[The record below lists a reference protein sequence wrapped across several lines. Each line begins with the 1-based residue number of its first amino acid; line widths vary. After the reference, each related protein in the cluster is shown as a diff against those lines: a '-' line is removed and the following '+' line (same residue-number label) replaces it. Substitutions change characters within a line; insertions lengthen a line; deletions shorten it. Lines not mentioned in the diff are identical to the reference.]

1 MLTSRAVE
9 RDRIAQSVAKYVRQG
24 QLKRAIPEMEKLVL
38 GEPSSARLRL
48 EFADLLQRADDKDQA
63 VEQLCQ
69 VARRYE
75 KDGFGIKALGV
86 YLQVQRLQPANREAA
101 LALGRHYCD
110 HGRFT
115 EAARAWDKA
124 LQAAPDAAARLSVVQ
139 AILDHDPDNITDR
152 VRLAEAY
159 SGLGALQDA
168 ARELRRVA
176 DMLEHK
182 AGDAD
187 YPKVAER
194 LLYHQPDDAA
204 VAKKLAAIYLTQEE
218 PQRAL
223 PKLRKAYE
231 ARPQDLEIL
240 GLLAESFSQ
249 LGQVHKSVAVLKEMA
264 RLYDQS
270 GLLHERDEC
279 WTRVL
284 MLDPTDPQARE
295 VLRGPQNEAVGTT
308 IEVPYHTGQAAPPT
322 PPPSSP
328 DVVSVASPPMAFAA
342 APAAS
347 TTAPTLRQKSDFD
360 DFELSLDSDEPG
372 FGGTVENT
380 IVDDAFVPDDALG
393 AGPEGGL
400 ALPGSAADSV
410 SGALQEDLRELDFY
424 VNNGLAS
431 EADALL
437 KELVQRHGEH
447 PLLDR
452 RAQQVAKLR

>member
-1 MLTSRAVE
+1 
-9 RDRIAQSVAKYVRQG
+9 
-24 QLKRAIPEMEKLVL
+24 MEKLVL

-48 EFADLLQRADDKDQA
+48 EFADLLQRADEKEQA

-86 YLQVQRLQPANREAA
+86 YLQVQRLQPANREGA

-110 HGRFT
+110 HGLFT
-115 EAARAWDKA
+115 EAARAWEKA
-124 LQAAPDAAARLSVVQ
+124 LQAAPDEAARLSVVQ
-139 AILDHDPDNITDR
+139 AILDHDQDNITDR

-284 MLDPTDPQARE
+284 TLDPTDPQARE

-308 IEVPYHTGQAAPPT
+308 IEVPYHHADQAAPAPAPSPSAPAVMAAVIAPT
-322 PPPSSP
+322 
-328 DVVSVASPPMAFAA
+328 A
-342 APAAS
+342 APATPPAAS
-347 TTAPTLRQKSDFD
+347 VAAPTLRQKSDFD

-380 IVDDAFVPDDALG
+380 IVDDAFVPDDTLG
-393 AGPEGGL
+393 GGPAGGL
-400 ALPGSAADSV
+400 ALPGGAADNV

-424 VNNGLAS
+424 VNNGLVS